1 MKSPLAHRSVAILLA
16 IFCTILWGS
25 AFPAVKSGYELFHI
39 GVDDTAGKLAF
50 AGLRFLVAGLFVLL
64 FNFFFNKSENSLKS
78 INKQEWSRL
87 LLLGVIQT
95 SLNYYFFYV
104 GLSYTTGAK
113 SSIINSSTVFFS
125 AVMAHFL
132 FANDRLTLKKGFGV
146 FIGFIAVIL
155 VNLEGKMALSFTLF
169 GEGFMVLAALFNSIG
184 NLYSKQI
191 SRKVNPIILTA
202 IQLSFGGL
210 LLLVVGL
217 AMGSPF
223 PTSSGRGYLLLL
235 YLTLISSVAFTIWTA
250 LLKYNKV
257 SSITIFNFLIP
268 VVGTLLSALI
278 LKEEIMQL
286 QYLFALPAVAIGIYL
301 VNKG

>member
-1 MKSPLAHRSVAILLA
+1 MLDSPIQQGQRV
-16 IFCTILWGS
+16 
-25 AFPAVKSGYELFHI
+25 P
-39 GVDDTAGKLAF
+39 
-50 AGLRFLVAGLFVLL
+50 
-64 FNFFFNKSENSLKS
+64 SLTPPQS
-78 INKQEWSRL
+78 
-87 LLLGVIQT
+87 
-95 SLNYYFFYV
+95 
-104 GLSYTTGAK
+104 
-113 SSIINSSTVFFS
+113 FFS